1 MNSNR
6 YIEYDKFLF
15 TVNELTCAIIKQI
28 SRLEVTEELY
38 YDN

>member
-1 MNSNR
+1 MLENGN
-6 YIEYDKFLF
+6 YQLGQFLF